1 MDESDM
7 VDELRM
13 RLNGEKFDAER
24 YESERYAI
32 VKGYESLHRV
42 LHEAMDQAAV
52 GKGADRHAD
61 DESFESQQ
69 ICEIDKRLEQ
79 SPCGFTL
86 GQAVKKIYETT
97 RLNREMA
104 IAELNG
110 AINYLAAAIL
120 HLERY
125 EEGL

>member
-1 MDESDM
+1 MSESTINNSD
-7 VDELRM
+7 
-13 RLNGEKFDAER
+13 N
-24 YESERYAI
+24 YAI
-32 VKGYESLHRV
+32 VTGYESLHRV

-52 GKGADRHAD
+52 GKGAERHAD
-61 DESFESQQ
+61 DETFESQQ

-97 RLNREMA
+97 RLNHEMA
-104 IAELNG
+104 ITELNG
-110 AINYLAAAIL
+110 AINYIAAAIL

-125 EEGL
+125 KEGI

>member
-1 MDESDM
+1 MQES
-7 VDELRM
+7 ELYKEFEAE
-13 RLNGEKFDAER
+13 LNGPICNRE
-24 YESERYAI
+24 YGI

-52 GKGADRHAD
+52 GKGAERHAC
-61 DESFESQQ
+61 DETFEAQQ

-97 RLNREMA
+97 RLNREMS
-104 IAELNG
+104 IIELKG
-110 AINYLAAAIL
+110 AINYIAAAII

>member
-1 MDESDM
+1 MQ
-7 VDELRM
+7 
-13 RLNGEKFDAER
+13 
-24 YESERYAI
+24 ESELYKELEVGLTKDMHQEYA
-32 VKGYESLHRV
+32 VVTGYESLHRV

-52 GKGADRHAD
+52 GKGAERHAD
-61 DESFESQQ
+61 DETFESQQ

-97 RLNREMA
+97 RLNHEMA
-104 IAELNG
+104 ITELNG
-110 AINYLAAAIL
+110 AINYIAAAIL

-125 EEGL
+125 KEGI

>member
-7 VDELRM
+7 VEELRM
-13 RLNGEKFDAER
+13 KLNGEKFDGER
-24 YESERYAI
+24 YDLERYA
-32 VKGYESLHRV
+32 VVRGYESLHRV
-42 LHEAMDQAAV
+42 LHEAMNQAAV
-52 GKGADRHAD
+52 GKGAERHAC
-61 DESFESQQ
+61 DESFEDQQ

-97 RLNREMA
+97 RLPREMA
-104 IAELNG
+104 IVELNG